1 MKIGAKRNAMFCGP
15 RRKSP
20 RYSMMDGGAIV
31 RGDEEHRMQ
40 VALFKWAQAAT
51 CTRPELGLMFAVP
64 NGGLR
69 DIVTARKLKDEG
81 VKRGVPDVI
90 LPVARGGFHG
100 LFIENKSK
108 GRKPRDDQRKW
119 AEKLQQQGYMA
130 VCCDDLMLAIKTIT
144 DYLEM
149 GQK

>member
-1 MKIGAKRNAMFCGP
+1 MFCGP

-20 RYSMMDGGAIV
+20 HYSMMDSGAIV

-81 VKRGVPDVI
+81 VKRRE
-90 LPVARGGFHG
+90 LPAWLARAGASQALRGNSSQRPPCCCVNAGHAWRV
-100 LFIENKSK
+100 SQTP
-108 GRKPRDDQRKW
+108 RKCCGWTPRGESQ
-119 AEKLQQQGYMA
+119 
-130 VCCDDLMLAIKTIT
+130 
-144 DYLEM
+144 
-149 GQK
+149 